1 MKRALP
7 VLLLSSLCWS
17 QQLHFEVATIK
28 PSRPD
33 SLGSN
38 FNRRPGGGIECLNV
52 TLREM
57 ILFAYDIRPHE
68 LTGGPPWL
76 DKDRYDVLAK
86 PDRNDN
92 PTGAKR
98 SFDDDFREIRL
109 RMRSLLADRFQVA
122 IHTETRELPIY
133 ALLVAKGGPHLQK
146 STTEDLGIHN
156 RNGFVECTKVTMKDF
171 AESSLTYRMG
181 RTVVDETGLTD
192 EFDFELKFV
201 EDQALAADTS
211 GPDFLTAL
219 QQQLGLKLESRKGPV
234 QVYVV
239 DRAEKP
245 TAN

>member
-1 MKRALP
+1 MRILAL
-7 VLLLSSLCWS
+7 VLFASFCWS
-17 QQLHFEVATIK
+17 QQLEFEVATIK

-57 ILFAYDIRPHE
+57 ILFAYDIRPHQ

-98 SFDDDFREIRL
+98 GFNEDFHEIRL
-109 RMRSLLADRFQVA
+109 RMRSLLASRFQLA
-122 IHTETRELPIY
+122 LHPETRELPIY
-133 ALLVAKGGPHLQK
+133 ALLVAKGGPRLRK
-146 STTEDLGIHN
+146 STSDGLSIHN
-156 RNGFVECTKVTMKDF
+156 SNGFVECTKITMKDF
-171 AESSLTYRMG
+171 AERPLTYRMG
-181 RTVVDETGLTD
+181 RTVVDETGLSG
-192 EFDFELKFV
+192 EFDFEMKFV